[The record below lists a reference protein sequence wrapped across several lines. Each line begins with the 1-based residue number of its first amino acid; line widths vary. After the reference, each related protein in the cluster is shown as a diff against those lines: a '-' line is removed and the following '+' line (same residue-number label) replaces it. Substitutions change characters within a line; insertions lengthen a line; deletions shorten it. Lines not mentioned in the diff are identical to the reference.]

1 MTAEGEVLQNPLDQ
15 MKAELNRVSHNRG
28 LISPMVVTSIGEMG
42 MIQVLAIALAAFVME
57 YFMGKPGLM
66 IVFERVPLLGDYL
79 LPLLQF
85 VSLFLKLEIL
95 PRLIWI
101 YINSEFERS
110 PYSNLCSFIILLN
123 FSLIDIC
130 TFWIDEGQ
138 SVYLSIDV
146 SQKKYCHQKMR
157 REIVV

>member
-66 IVFERVPLLGDYL
+66 IIFERVPLLGDYL

-95 PRLIWI
+95 PRLI
-101 YINSEFERS
+101 
-110 PYSNLCSFIILLN
+110 
-123 FSLIDIC
+123 
-130 TFWIDEGQ
+130 
-138 SVYLSIDV
+138 
-146 SQKKYCHQKMR
+146 
-157 REIVV
+157 